1 MSETQRLI
9 ETIEKVDMFS
19 VFARLMRTSG
29 ANDLISGEG
38 SFTVFAPT
46 NDAFNKIPDQIMNG
60 WLSETSQDM
69 LKKVLSY
76 HIVPTKI
83 MAASLGTT
91 RNADSVSG
99 EPMKFTDLSG
109 LRVNRCGIQ
118 ARNMEATNGVVH
130 ALDTVLTP
138 PTLEEAAEIS
148 AAATRAAQPKASAV
162 TNLS

>member
-9 ETIEKVDMFS
+9 ETIEGVDMFS

-46 NDAFNKIPDQIMNG
+46 NDAFGKIPDRVMNG
-60 WLSETSQDM
+60 WISEPGQER
-69 LKKVLSY
+69 LKKALSY

-83 MAASLGTT
+83 MAASLGAT
-91 RNADSVSG
+91 RTAESVSG
-99 EPMKFTDLSG
+99 ELMKFTDLSG
-109 LRVNRCGIQ
+109 LRVNRCGVQ
-118 ARNMEATNGVVH
+118 ARNMMATNGVVH

-138 PTLEEAAEIS
+138 PTAEESAEFAARR
-148 AAATRAAQPKASAV
+148 AAHAATNV
-162 TNLS
+162 EHHLS